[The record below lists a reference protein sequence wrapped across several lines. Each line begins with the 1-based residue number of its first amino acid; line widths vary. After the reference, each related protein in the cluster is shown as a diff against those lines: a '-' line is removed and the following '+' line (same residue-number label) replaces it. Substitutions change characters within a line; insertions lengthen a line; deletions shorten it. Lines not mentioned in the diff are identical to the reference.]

1 MKRVLLLLILI
12 LITGSSFANIFI
24 DMYHKDYGVINRS
37 VLVFSSKPEYKI
49 IENENDIQLNIV
61 NCTKDINIQNQ
72 QFLQSAVI
80 ESFDYYST
88 EDKVM
93 VIISINSQNQL
104 EKQTKYSLEKYEIED
119 EVYKLILDV
128 YATKTPKTY
137 QEYNSFAYFFE
148 ATGKPDTAR
157 PYREM
162 ANKLKEELPP
172 ETVIQQDQQITQ
184 QQQQQQSSKNRLVRS
199 IQNFLTPG
207 TIILIIIAIILI
219 AAITFTLA
227 FVLKKKTAGVVSNK
241 SLRLTS
247 GFGSEE
253 FRRNL
258 IQLLE
263 KNFWGA
269 EEIALELE
277 MSTNDVYRSTA
288 PEFAEE
294 LEKEE

>member
-1 MKRVLLLLILI
+1 MKRVVLPIILL
-12 LITGSSFANIFI
+12 LITGSLCANIFI
-24 DMYHKDYGVINRS
+24 DMYHKDYGGIDRS
-37 VLVFSSKPEYKI
+37 VLVFSSRPEFKI
-49 IENENDIQLNIV
+49 IENENDIQLNIT
-61 NCTKDINIQNQ
+61 NCVKDINIRNQ
-72 QFLQSAVI
+72 QFPQSAVI

-93 VIISINSQNQL
+93 VIISINSKNQL
-104 EKQTKYSLEKYEIED
+104 SQGTKYSLEKYEVED
-119 EVYKLILDV
+119 EVFKLILDV

-162 ANKLKEELPP
+162 ANKLKEQLPP
-172 ETVIQQDQQITQ
+172 EVLNPPEQQIAQ
-184 QQQQQQSSKNRLVRS
+184 QQLPPRNRLVYS
-199 IQNFLTPG
+199 IQNFLTP
-207 TIILIIIAIILI
+207 TRIIIIIIAIILI
-219 AAITFTLA
+219 AAITFTLS
-227 FVLKKKTAGVVSNK
+227 FVLRKKTAGMISNK
-241 SLRLTS
+241 SLRLKS

-253 FRRNL
+253 LRRKM
-258 IQLLE
+258 IELLE

-277 MSTNDVYRSTA
+277 MNTNDVYRATA

-294 LEKEE
+294 LEKKK